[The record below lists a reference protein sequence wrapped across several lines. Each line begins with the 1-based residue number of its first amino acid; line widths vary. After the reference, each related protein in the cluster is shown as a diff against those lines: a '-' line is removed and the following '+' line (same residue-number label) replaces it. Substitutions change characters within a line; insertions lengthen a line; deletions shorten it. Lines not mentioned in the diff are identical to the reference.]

1 MEFVDLDPEEL
12 FEGRKDQWA
21 VGCPIPLDQH
31 AVSVSLPK
39 WADVVGYEE
48 GEERVTQQMSMGYPR
63 FKVHSSIDTF
73 NDYCREKFCVP
84 ESMGAIALPGS
95 IVANRFVTF
104 VGHSEPEMAR
114 NCVVYEVKELS
125 ESLREQ
131 LAFVSYPIGA
141 AHLAKAFW
149 QHTGEIPSSR
159 LVECCLRC
167 LNLEPPSLIKRYS
180 SDDLTAL
187 VDGETEQKLS
197 LDVLDRREEYDG
209 KIKERILKIL
219 EIPQAD
225 PRCCRLTVSGMAAVF
240 TGLRVA
246 TSFHRT
252 KNLPEH
258 ILPSTIVFGFPYLDT
273 LKLNQRSEF
282 VAGGCTFMGV
292 GEDEDLDTVEKMLR
306 EQNEG
311 NTRVCALF
319 TEIPS
324 NPLLKLPDLARLSK
338 LALEFDFLLIVDD
351 TISGFAQ
358 VDLLSGEPVDS
369 FLSSSSNAS
378 DEGKAA
384 AVSDAV
390 FRAGSAAQVE
400 DGTGYKVKV
409 DMLCSSLT
417 KIFSGRGDVLAG
429 SVVINPGAKHGPL
442 LTRLLSSESAV
453 SPNLF
458 CPDMKVLYNNS
469 ESYEI
474 RCLRIMQVTH
484 QLAEWLEEHP
494 MVAKVWHPCLY
505 KKDSLGQSRVRQL
518 LRNRRLQEVGDA
530 TPGLGCLLSLML
542 KGTEDSADT
551 DCPRLQVI
559 SEAFFDNLHCLKG
572 PSLGTPYTLCCPYTL
587 LAHYA
592 ETDWAKQQGVPRCLI
607 RVSVG
612 LEPWEV
618 LRKRFEVALDAAAE
632 ARESVRETA
641 K

>member
-1 MEFVDLDPEEL
+1 MFEIGDTTDPEEL

-48 GEERVTQQMSMGYPR
+48 GEQRVTREMSMGYPR
-63 FKVHSSIDTF
+63 FKVHSSIDAF
-73 NDYCREKFCVP
+73 NDYCKQKFCVP
-84 ESMGAIALPGS
+84 EDMGAIALPGP
-95 IVANRFVTF
+95 IVANRFVAF
-104 VGHSEPEMAR
+104 VGHTKPEMAD
-114 NCVVYEVKELS
+114 NCKIYEIPGLT
-125 ESLREQ
+125 ESLIEQ
-131 LAFVSYPIGA
+131 IAFVAYPSGA

-167 LNLEPPSLIKRYS
+167 LNIEPPSLIRRYS
-180 SDDLTAL
+180 SDNLAAL
-187 VDGETEQKLS
+187 KDGELEQKQTLE
-197 LDVLDRREEYDG
+197 VLDRRKEFDRQ
-209 KIKERILKIL
+209 IKERILKVL
-219 EIPQAD
+219 EIPDAD

-246 TSFHRT
+246 TAFHRS
-252 KNLPEH
+252 KNLPDH

-273 LKLNQRSEF
+273 LKLNQRPELVS
-282 VAGGCTFMGV
+282 GGCTFMGV
-292 GEDEDLDTVEKMLR
+292 GEDEDLHAVEKLLQ
-306 EQNEG
+306 EQEQG

-338 LALEFDFLLIVDD
+338 LALDHNFLLIVDD

-358 VDLLSGEPVDS
+358 VDLLSGEPVEPM
-369 FLSSSSNAS
+369 SSSSSVAS
-378 DEGKAA
+378 GEGK
-384 AVSDAV
+384 VSGSSATSV
-390 FRAGSAAQVE
+390 FRSEREQAGL
-400 DGTGYKVKV
+400 YKVKV
-409 DMLCSSLT
+409 DIICSSLT
-417 KIFSGRGDVLAG
+417 KIFNGRGDVLAG
-429 SVVINPGAKHGPL
+429 SVVVNPGAKHGPL
-442 LTRLLSSESAV
+442 LTRLLESEGAM
-453 SPNLF
+453 SPSLF
-458 CPDMKVLYNNS
+458 CPDMKVLLANS

-484 QLAEWLEEHP
+484 QLAQWLDAHP

-505 KKDSLGQSRVRQL
+505 KKDSLGLTRVRQL
-518 LRNRRLQEVGDA
+518 LRNRRLREVGDA
-530 TPGLGCLLSLML
+530 SPGLGCLLSLQL
-542 KGTEDSADT
+542 RGAGDSSDDG
-551 DCPRLQVI
+551 DCPRLQAI

-592 ETDWAKQQGVPRCLI
+592 ETDWAKQQGVPKCLI

-612 LEPWEV
+612 LEGWEV
-618 LRKRFEVALDAAAE
+618 LQKRFQVALSAAAE
-632 ARESVRETA
+632 ARDAIRGQA
-641 K
+641 A